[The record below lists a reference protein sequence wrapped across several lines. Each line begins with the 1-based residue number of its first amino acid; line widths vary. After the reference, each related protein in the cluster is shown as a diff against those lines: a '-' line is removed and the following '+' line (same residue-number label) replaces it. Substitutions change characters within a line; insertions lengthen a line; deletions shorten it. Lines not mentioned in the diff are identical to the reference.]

1 MKQNKVNPLMQ
12 CYNVEKMKEDN
23 GMDKKNL
30 EYQIRELKLD
40 YVRLQN
46 DLEKLDSVNGNI
58 APLERQIA
66 EIEKEISTLS
76 RKLREM

>member
-1 MKQNKVNPLMQ
+1 
-12 CYNVEKMKEDN
+12 
-23 GMDKKNL
+23 MDKKAI

-58 APLERQIA
+58 SPLERQIA
-66 EIEKEISTLS
+66 ELEEEISVLS
-76 RKLREM
+76 KKLREM

>member
-1 MKQNKVNPLMQ
+1 
-12 CYNVEKMKEDN
+12 
-23 GMDKKNL
+23 MDKKNL